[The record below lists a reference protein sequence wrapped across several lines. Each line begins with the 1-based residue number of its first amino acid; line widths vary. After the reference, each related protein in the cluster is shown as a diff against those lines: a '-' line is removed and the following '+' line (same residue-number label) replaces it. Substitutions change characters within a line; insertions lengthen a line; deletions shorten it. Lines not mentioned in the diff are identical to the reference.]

1 MKRGFGSD
9 NHSGVSPEVL
19 EALARANEGHAL
31 AYGDDEV
38 TARLEGLSR
47 ETFGP
52 QASLY
57 LVFNGT
63 GANVLCIDA
72 MCRSHEAV
80 VCAET
85 AHINVDE
92 CGAPQRVVG
101 CRLLTVDTPDGKLT
115 PELVKRRLHGF
126 GFEHHSQP
134 KAISISQPT
143 ELGTLYT
150 LDEIKALADLAHG
163 YNMYL
168 HVDGARLAN
177 AAVALGCTFKE
188 MTTDL
193 GVDALSFGG
202 TKNGL
207 LMGESCVLLNPAL
220 DVDMKYR
227 RKQMTQLG
235 SKMRFVSA
243 QLECYLTTGLW
254 RRNAEH
260 SNAMAQLLDEQ
271 LSTLDAE
278 LTIMYPVQANSV
290 FVKLPRD
297 VWRRLQQRYF
307 FYDWDEDKDIV
318 RWMCSFDT
326 TEQDIF
332 DFIDALKKAFAILD
346 EARQMVVD
354 TYKGLSEIEE
364 IDLEDCVG
372 ERFVY
377 LVGNIK
383 RVNSMDIIINEIL
396 DILMEIK
403 EVDNLCPKF
412 TDLMDKL
419 VELNKTKL

>member
-9 NHSGVSPEVL
+9 NHSGFSPEVL
-19 EALARANEGHAL
+19 QALTAANSEHAL
-31 AYGDDEV
+31 AYGDDEI
-38 TARLEGLSR
+38 TARFEQLIR
-47 ETFGP
+47 DTFGP
-52 QASLY
+52 QARVY

-63 GANVLCIDA
+63 GANVLGIDA
-72 MCRSHEAV
+72 MCNSHEAV

-115 PELVKRRLHGF
+115 PALVKTRLHGF

-150 LDEIKALADLAHG
+150 LEEIRALANLAHEHG
-163 YNMYL
+163 MFL

-188 MTTDL
+188 MTTDC
-193 GVDALSFGG
+193 GVDVLSFGG

-207 LMGESCVLLNPAL
+207 LMGESCVLLNPVL

-235 SKMRFVSA
+235 SKMRFMAA
-243 QLECYLTTGLW
+243 QMECYIESGMW

-260 SNAMAQLLDEQ
+260 SNRMAQLLRSEV
-271 LSTLDAE
+271 E
-278 LTIMYPVQANSV
+278 KVEGVKIMYPVQVNSV
-290 FVKLPRD
+290 FAQLPCE
-297 VWRRLQQRYF
+297 VWHRLQQRYF
-307 FYDWDEDKDIV
+307 FYDWDEEQNVV

-326 TEQDIF
+326 TEQDIHNF
-332 DFIDALKKAFAILD
+332 VNALK
-346 EARQMVVD
+346 
-354 TYKGLSEIEE
+354 EE
-364 IDLEDCVG
+364 IC
-372 ERFVY
+372 R
-377 LVGNIK
+377 K
-383 RVNSMDIIINEIL
+383 
-396 DILMEIK
+396 
-403 EVDNLCPKF
+403 
-412 TDLMDKL
+412 
-419 VELNKTKL
+419 

>member
-19 EALARANEGHAL
+19 EAIAKANSEHAL
-31 AYGDDEV
+31 AYGDDEY
-38 TARLEGLSR
+38 TKRLEELFK

-52 QASLY
+52 QAKVY

-115 PELVKRRLHGF
+115 PALVKTRLHGF

-150 LDEIKALADLAHG
+150 LEEIKALADLAHE

-168 HVDGARLAN
+168 HIDGARLAN
-177 AAVALGCTFKE
+177 AAVALGCSFKE

-227 RKQMTQLG
+227 RKQMTQLA
-235 SKMRFVSA
+235 SKMRFMAAQFEAYLEGVQGSA
-243 QLECYLTTGLW
+243 GECKTNEKPLW
-254 RRNAEH
+254 MRNAEH
-260 SNAMAQLLDEQ
+260 SNRMAQLLRQEV
-271 LSTLDAE
+271 E
-278 LTIMYPVQANSV
+278 KVEGVKIMYPVQVNSV
-290 FVKLPRD
+290 FAQLPTE
-297 VWRRLQQRYF
+297 VWHRLQERYF
-307 FYDWDEDKDIV
+307 FYDWDEANDVV

-326 TEQDIF
+326 TEKDIH
-332 DFIDALKKAFAILD
+332 DFVKALK
-346 EARQMVVD
+346 
-354 TYKGLSEIEE
+354 EE
-364 IDLEDCVG
+364 
-372 ERFVY
+372 
-377 LVGNIK
+377 
-383 RVNSMDIIINEIL
+383 
-396 DILMEIK
+396 
-403 EVDNLCPKF
+403 LCRK
-412 TDLMDKL
+412 
-419 VELNKTKL
+419 

>member
-9 NHSGVSPEVL
+9 NHSGFSPEVL
-19 EALARANEGHAL
+19 QALADANNDHAL
-31 AYGDDEV
+31 AYGDDEY
-38 TARLEGLSR
+38 TARLEELIR
-47 ETFGP
+47 DTFGQ
-52 QASLY
+52 QARVY

-63 GANVLCIDA
+63 GANVLSIDA

-101 CRLLTVDTPDGKLT
+101 CRLLTVDTSDGKLT
-115 PELVKRRLHGF
+115 PELVKTRLHGF

-143 ELGTLYT
+143 ELGTIYT
-150 LDEIKALADLAHG
+150 FDEIRALADLAHSH
-163 YNMYL
+163 NMYL

-188 MTTDL
+188 MTTDC

-207 LMGESCVLLNPAL
+207 LMGESCVLLNLTL

-227 RKQMTQLG
+227 RKQMTQLA
-235 SKMRFVSA
+235 SKMRFMAA
-243 QLECYLTTGLW
+243 QMICYLESGMW

-260 SNAMAQLLDEQ
+260 SNRMAQLLRSEVEKIDGVK
-271 LSTLDAE
+271 
-278 LTIMYPVQANSV
+278 IMYPVQVNSL
-290 FVKLPRD
+290 FAQLPAD
-297 VWRRLQQRYF
+297 VWHRLQHRYF
-307 FYDWDEDKDIV
+307 FYDWDEDADVV

-326 TEQDIF
+326 TEQDIY
-332 DFIDALKKAFAILD
+332 DFVNALK
-346 EARQMVVD
+346 
-354 TYKGLSEIEE
+354 EE
-364 IDLEDCVG
+364 
-372 ERFVY
+372 
-377 LVGNIK
+377 
-383 RVNSMDIIINEIL
+383 
-396 DILMEIK
+396 
-403 EVDNLCPKF
+403 LCRK
-412 TDLMDKL
+412 
-419 VELNKTKL
+419 

>member
-9 NHSGVSPEVL
+9 NHSGFSPEVID
-19 EALARANEGHAL
+19 ALVRANDRHAL

-38 TARLEGLSR
+38 TERLRVLIKD
-47 ETFGP
+47 TFGP
-52 QASLY
+52 QASIY

-63 GANVLCIDA
+63 GANVLSIDA
-72 MCRSHEAV
+72 MCRSYEAV

-115 PELVKRRLHGF
+115 PALVKTRLHGF

-150 LDEIKALADLAHG
+150 LDEIRALADLAHS

-168 HVDGARLAN
+168 HIDGARLAN
-177 AAVALGCTFKE
+177 AAVALGCSFKE
-188 MTTDL
+188 MTTDH
-193 GVDALSFGG
+193 GVDVLSFGG

-207 LMGESCVLLNPAL
+207 IMGESCVILNPAL
-220 DVDMKYR
+220 DNDMLYR

-235 SKMRFVSA
+235 SKMRFMAA
-243 QLECYLTTGLW
+243 QMECYIESGMW

-260 SNAMAQLLDEQ
+260 SNRMAQLLYN
-271 LSTLDAE
+271 E
-278 LTIMYPVQANSV
+278 LRDVPTVRVMYPVQVNSV
-290 FVKLPRD
+290 FVQLPRE
-297 VWRRLQQRYF
+297 VWTSLQEDYF
-307 FYDWDEDKDIV
+307 FYDWDEDANVV

-326 TEQDIF
+326 TEDDIRNF
-332 DFIDALKKAFAILD
+332 VQALKNRLK
-346 EARQMVVD
+346 
-354 TYKGLSEIEE
+354 
-364 IDLEDCVG
+364 
-372 ERFVY
+372 
-377 LVGNIK
+377 
-383 RVNSMDIIINEIL
+383 
-396 DILMEIK
+396 
-403 EVDNLCPKF
+403 
-412 TDLMDKL
+412 
-419 VELNKTKL
+419 

>member
-9 NHSGVSPEVL
+9 NHSGFSPEVL
-19 EALARANEGHAL
+19 QALADANTDHAL
-31 AYGDDEV
+31 AYGDDEY
-38 TARLEGLSR
+38 TARLEERFR
-47 ETFGP
+47 ETFGQ
-52 QASLY
+52 QARVY

-63 GANVLCIDA
+63 GANVLGIDA

-115 PELVKRRLHGF
+115 PELVKTRLHGF

-150 LDEIKALADLAHG
+150 LDEIRALANLAHSH
-163 YNMYL
+163 NMYL

-177 AAVALGCTFKE
+177 AAVALGCSFKQ
-188 MTTDL
+188 MTTDC

-207 LMGESCVLLNPAL
+207 LMGESCVLLNTVL
-220 DVDMKYR
+220 DIDMKYR
-227 RKQMTQLG
+227 RKQMTQLA
-235 SKMRFVSA
+235 SKMRFMAA
-243 QLECYLTTGLW
+243 QMICYLESGMW

-260 SNAMAQLLDEQ
+260 SNRMAQLLRSEVERVDGVK
-271 LSTLDAE
+271 
-278 LTIMYPVQANSV
+278 IMYPVQVNSL
-290 FVKLPRD
+290 FAQLPTD
-297 VWRRLQQRYF
+297 VWHRLQERYF
-307 FYDWDEDKDIV
+307 FYDWDEAADVV

-326 TEQDIF
+326 TEDNIHSFVQ
-332 DFIDALKKAFAILD
+332 ALK
-346 EARQMVVD
+346 
-354 TYKGLSEIEE
+354 EE
-364 IDLEDCVG
+364 
-372 ERFVY
+372 
-377 LVGNIK
+377 
-383 RVNSMDIIINEIL
+383 
-396 DILMEIK
+396 
-403 EVDNLCPKF
+403 LCRK
-412 TDLMDKL
+412 
-419 VELNKTKL
+419 

>member
-9 NHSGVSPEVL
+9 NHSGFSPEVL
-19 EALARANEGHAL
+19 QALADANSDHAL
-31 AYGDDEV
+31 AYGDDEY
-38 TARLEGLSR
+38 TARLEQLFR
-47 ETFGP
+47 DTFGS
-52 QASLY
+52 QARVY

-63 GANVLCIDA
+63 GANVLSIDA

-115 PELVKRRLHGF
+115 PELVKTRLHGF

-150 LDEIKALADLAHG
+150 LDEIRALADLAHS

-177 AAVALGCTFKE
+177 AAVALGCTFKQ
-188 MTTDL
+188 MTTDC

-227 RKQMTQLG
+227 RKQMTQLA
-235 SKMRFVSA
+235 SKMRFMAA
-243 QLECYLTTGLW
+243 QMICYIESGMW
-254 RRNAEH
+254 KRNAEH
-260 SNAMAQLLDEQ
+260 SNRMAQLLRTEM
-271 LSTLDAE
+271 E
-278 LTIMYPVQANSV
+278 KVPG
-290 FVKLPRD
+290 VKLMYKVQVNSLFAQLPTE
-297 VWRRLQQRYF
+297 VWHRLQERYF
-307 FYDWDEDKDIV
+307 FYDWDEDADVV

-326 TEQDIF
+326 TEQDIY
-332 DFIDALKKAFAILD
+332 DF
-346 EARQMVVD
+346 
-354 TYKGLSEIEE
+354 
-364 IDLEDCVG
+364 
-372 ERFVY
+372 
-377 LVGNIK
+377 
-383 RVNSMDIIINEIL
+383 VNA
-396 DILMEIK
+396 IK
-403 EVDNLCPKF
+403 EELCRK
-412 TDLMDKL
+412 
-419 VELNKTKL
+419 

>member
-9 NHSGVSPEVL
+9 NHSGFSPEVM
-19 EALARANEGHAL
+19 EALVRANDSHAL

-38 TARLEGLSR
+38 TARLEVLIKD
-47 ETFGP
+47 TFGP
-52 QASLY
+52 QASIY

-115 PELVKRRLHGF
+115 PELVKTRLHGF

-134 KAISISQPT
+134 KAVSITQST

-150 LDEIKALADLAHG
+150 LDEIKALADLAHS

-177 AAVALGCTFKE
+177 AAVALGCSFKE
-188 MTTDL
+188 MTTDC

-207 LMGESCVLLNPAL
+207 IMGESCVILNPVL
-220 DVDMKYR
+220 DIDMKYR

-235 SKMRFVSA
+235 SKMRFMAA
-243 QLECYLTTGLW
+243 QMECYLESGMW

-260 SNAMAQLLDEQ
+260 SNRMAQMLYKEVHALGVKV
-271 LSTLDAE
+271 
-278 LTIMYPVQANSV
+278 MYPVQVNSV
-290 FVKLPRD
+290 FVQLPAE
-297 VWRRLQQRYF
+297 VWHALQKEYF
-307 FYDWDEDKDIV
+307 FYDWDEDANIV

-326 TEQDIF
+326 TEEDIHNF
-332 DFIDALKKAFAILD
+332 VAALKRL
-346 EARQMVVD
+346 
-354 TYKGLSEIEE
+354 L
-364 IDLEDCVG
+364 
-372 ERFVY
+372 
-377 LVGNIK
+377 
-383 RVNSMDIIINEIL
+383 
-396 DILMEIK
+396 
-403 EVDNLCPKF
+403 
-412 TDLMDKL
+412 
-419 VELNKTKL
+419 

>member
-9 NHSGVSPEVL
+9 NHSGFSPEVL
-19 EALARANEGHAL
+19 EVLSRANEDHAM

-38 TARLEGLSR
+38 TARLEGLIR
-47 ETFGP
+47 ETFG
-52 QASLY
+52 AEARIY

-63 GANVLCIDA
+63 GANVLSIDA

-115 PELVKRRLHGF
+115 PDLVKTHLHGF

-150 LDEIKALADLAHG
+150 LEEIKSLADLAHE

-177 AAVALGCTFKE
+177 AAVALGCSFKE
-188 MTTDL
+188 MTTDC

-207 LMGESCVLLNPAL
+207 LMGESCVLLNPKL
-220 DVDMKYR
+220 DMDMKYR

-235 SKMRFVSA
+235 ARCASWRHRWSA
-243 QLECYLTTGLW
+243 TWRVACGTAMPHTATGW
-254 RRNAEH
+254 R
-260 SNAMAQLLDEQ
+260 S
-271 LSTLDAE
+271 
-278 LTIMYPVQANSV
+278 
-290 FVKLPRD
+290 
-297 VWRRLQQRYF
+297 
-307 FYDWDEDKDIV
+307 
-318 RWMCSFDT
+318 C
-326 TEQDIF
+326 
-332 DFIDALKKAFAILD
+332 
-346 EARQMVVD
+346 
-354 TYKGLSEIEE
+354 
-364 IDLEDCVG
+364 
-372 ERFVY
+372 
-377 LVGNIK
+377 
-383 RVNSMDIIINEIL
+383 
-396 DILMEIK
+396 
-403 EVDNLCPKF
+403 
-412 TDLMDKL
+412 
-419 VELNKTKL
+419 